1 MVELKPIDVF
11 SVFKN
16 IYVIEMVESILCIRG
31 LKNE

>member
-16 IYVIEMVESILCIRG
+16 ITEMVESILCIRG

>member
-16 IYVIEMVESILCIRG
+16 IYVTEMFENIIYIRR
-31 LKNE
+31 